1 MKIDLRGKT
10 EVNSALRSLVGCKDR
25 DYIRYCIWT
34 PVTNP
39 NRERKRVV
47 KRVFTAMNKVKP
59 YMTDEELHRELSQF
73 DESGFDDI
81 PNWLQQELRAR
92 NLAWNPNQ
100 QQRVKAVDNP
110 RPLLVK
116 SIKVCEKAMKKKP
129 SNTIAKRLKIYKR
142 VFTRMGDM
150 LIKIRRQRRFPTE
163 LEQWE
168 TVSDAREHRITNN
181 ELTLKD
187 YKDKYLGKPLTVT

>member
-10 EVNSALRSLVGCKDR
+10 EVNSALRSLVGCKDG

-92 NLAWNPNQ
+92 QLPIP
-100 QQRVKAVDNP
+100 K
-110 RPLLVK
+110 
-116 SIKVCEKAMKKKP
+116 
-129 SNTIAKRLKIYKR
+129 
-142 VFTRMGDM
+142 
-150 LIKIRRQRRFPTE
+150 RFPTE